1 MSKLLLSLTLF
12 SLILLTFS
20 KLTVPSIVLFQD
32 KAVSEVKTKLELP
45 NIFGDL
51 LQTINNKPFNWEY
64 TDPGYVYNQYLRVN
78 NIRVDLDS
86 SILEVS
92 ELSYTLSN
100 DKEILTGKKCL
111 FIRFIFDYEAK
122 LGVNTFTNGKGYIS
136 VYSHLSRHIQIHSY
150 SKSMFPL

>member
-1 MSKLLLSLTLF
+1 MSRLLLSLTLF
-12 SLILLTFS
+12 SLILFTFS
-20 KLTVPSIVLFQD
+20 KLTVPSVVLFQD

-64 TDPGYVYNQYLRVN
+64 IDPGYIYNQYLRVN
-78 NIRVDLDS
+78 NIRVELES

-92 ELSYTLSN
+92 ELSYTLSY
-100 DKEILTGKKCL
+100 DKEILTGKRCL

-136 VYSHLSRHIQIHSY
+136 VNSY
-150 SKSMFPL
+150 LYRQFPIRSCSKN